1 MPKKIGGMS
10 IQFIILVVKKNTMRD
25 RVGTTQVILK
35 EILEEQDS
43 IYFLVMIRKL
53 NWYPQFV
60 IKLISLASS
69 KDIESSR
76 FI

>member
-1 MPKKIGGMS
+1 MPNKIGGMS

-43 IYFLVMIRKL
+43 IYILL
-53 NWYPQFV
+53 
-60 IKLISLASS
+60 
-69 KDIESSR
+69 
-76 FI
+76 